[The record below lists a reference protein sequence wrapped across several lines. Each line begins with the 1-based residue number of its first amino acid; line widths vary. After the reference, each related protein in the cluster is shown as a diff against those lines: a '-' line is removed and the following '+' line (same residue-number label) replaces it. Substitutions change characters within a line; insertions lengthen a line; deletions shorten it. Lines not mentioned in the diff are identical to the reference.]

1 MPSDEQRTRTLRIY
15 RYIEKNLCDEID
27 TSRIAEIAL
36 CPYDKFKHYFSYMTD
51 MSVSEYIRK
60 CRLTLVAYD
69 LLKGHE
75 RTINLEE
82 AEKYF
87 YKHIADTTL
96 M

>member
-1 MPSDEQRTRTLRIY
+1 
-15 RYIEKNLCDEID
+15 
-27 TSRIAEIAL
+27 
-36 CPYDKFKHYFSYMTD
+36 MTD